1 MVPSPLL
8 PVELL
13 TQIFTITTTLDS
25 GTTLRSLL
33 RVSHLFHD
41 ICIPLKFSCVTL
53 ASRLDVQRLYQ
64 ELQLLERSNT
74 PPHMWRILHLY
85 ISVAQSETQAG
96 TEHDTISQIFW
107 ILHTAAET
115 LQTLTFSYYNHVF
128 STSTFGQLFRHSFPV
143 LMELTIHGFY
153 PFPGPMAPKEF
164 PVSEMSLELP
174 SSGVKTSYMPMLERL
189 HLSGNRN
196 PHGLIQLSS
205 LDECFPSLTHFRV
218 SGLVMAGSFVEEV
231 KDALAEHSSNTCNG
245 DDSKQS
251 SISLAWPSPRL
262 PSKLKSLVLQP
273 GFMPVP
279 TQSGV
284 TGSSAKKDARMM
296 DRLKEI
302 EGAAKRHRGVCVTLK
317 ERIQDPDQISID
329 SALRGD
335 WLGRL
340 NGGEGCW

>member
-41 ICIPLKFSCVTL
+41 ICIPLKFNCVTL
-53 ASRLDVQRLYQ
+53 ASRLDVQRLHQ
-64 ELQLLERSNT
+64 ELQLLERTNT

-85 ISVAQSETQAG
+85 ISLAQSETQAG
-96 TEHDTISQIFW
+96 AEHDTISQIFW

-115 LQTLTFSYYNHVF
+115 LQTLTFIYHNHAF
-128 STSTFGQLFRHSFPV
+128 STSVFGQLFRHSFPA

-153 PFPGPMAPKEF
+153 PFPSPMAPKEL
-164 PVSEMSLELP
+164 PVSEMSLELA
-174 SSGVKTSYMPMLERL
+174 SNDAKISYMPMLERL

-196 PHGLIQLSS
+196 PYGLIQLSS

-231 KDALAEHSSNTCNG
+231 KDALAGHSSSRNG
-245 DDSKQS
+245 DDTKQS

-262 PSKLKSLVLQP
+262 PSRLESLVLQP

-284 TGSSAKKDARMM
+284 VGSSAKKDSWMM
-296 DRLKEI
+296 ERLKEI
-302 EGAAKRHRGVCVTLK
+302 EGAAKRRQGVCVTLR
-317 ERIQDPDQISID
+317 ERIQDPDQIFID

-335 WLGRL
+335 WLGRM
-340 NGGEGCW
+340 NGGGGCW